1 MNLTKSTTIEVKF
14 DREARYMVLEYW
26 GKMNIKREGKMA
38 LAEMEEREGR
48 RSDGARTTHG
58 ACNNTTCMNMTMHM
72 MIMRMQTDTSTN
84 AI

>member
-1 MNLTKSTTIEVKF
+1 MKF

-38 LAEMEEREGR
+38 LEEMEERKGR

>member
-1 MNLTKSTTIEVKF
+1 MKF

-26 GKMNIKREGKMA
+26 GKDEHQKRREMA
-38 LAEMEEREGR
+38 LASMEEREGR

>member
-1 MNLTKSTTIEVKF
+1 
-14 DREARYMVLEYW
+14 
-26 GKMNIKREGKMA
+26 MNIKIKGKMA
-38 LAEMEEREGR
+38 LAEMEERKGR

-72 MIMRMQTDTSTN
+72 MIMRKKTDTITN